1 MKEDNKK
8 VIMVDGKQSEWYEKA
23 IFIMRGD
30 INTENKKVD
39 FVKEAEKII
48 NSYMIKN
55 SYISEK
61 SSSTIKSRETKKSG
75 LSNRELN
82 IILNVAL
89 ILSLILLGIT
99 IWNLLI

>member
-8 VIMVDGKQSEWYEKA
+8 IIMVDGKQSEWYEKA

-61 SSSTIKSRETKKSG
+61 SSSIIKSRETKKSG